1 MALLLLKVCAVFY
14 LLVAIWGIVQLIWP
28 RDTGDRTILVGLSI
42 ASTAHLVAIGARTV
56 EIGSFPMAGMH
67 DGLSMFGLLA
77 AIMAIVIAWKSGV
90 PQVGPLA
97 SILVA
102 VLVVVAVYI
111 DPAEQVPV
119 ALRSGWLPVH
129 IAVAFLGDAAFAV
142 AGIVSVVYLIQE
154 RRLKAKKKKIPK
166 VGTGLHKLPAL
177 EILDNVSVRLIQ
189 FGFPMMTLGLVTG
202 AIYQNNI
209 LGTWWQW
216 DPRNTI
222 SLMVWILYAL
232 LLHFRVTIGWRG
244 RKAAVLTLIGVVIT
258 LLAFV
263 GLGAIGVGAHGKEYV
278 S

>member
-14 LLVAIWGIVQLIWP
+14 ALVAVWGVVQLIWP
-28 RDTGDRTILVGLSI
+28 RESGDRTIMIGLSV
-42 ASTAHLVAIGARTV
+42 ASTAHLVAIGARAF
-56 EIGSFPMAGMH
+56 EIGSFPMANFH
-67 DGLSMFGLLA
+67 DGLSLFGLLA

-90 PQVGPLA
+90 PQVAPLA

-102 VLVVVAVYI
+102 GLVIVAVLVE
-111 DPAEQVPV
+111 PADSVPPT
-119 ALRSGWLPVH
+119 LRSGWLPIH

-142 AGIVSVVYLIQE
+142 AGIVSLVYLIQE
-154 RRLKAKKKKIPK
+154 RRLKAKKKKLHK
-166 VGTGLHKLPAL
+166 AGTGLHKLPAL

-189 FGFPMMTLGLVTG
+189 FGFPMMTLGLISG
-202 AIYQNNI
+202 AIYQHNLI
-209 LGTWWQW
+209 GSWWQW

-244 RKAAVLTLIGVVIT
+244 RKAAVLTLVGVLIT
-258 LLAFV
+258 LIAFV
-263 GLGAIGVGAHGKEYV
+263 GLGATGSGTHGGDYL

>member
-14 LLVAIWGIVQLIWP
+14 ALVAVWGVVQLIWP
-28 RDTGDRTILVGLSI
+28 RESGDRTIIFGLSI
-42 ASTAHLVAIGARTV
+42 ASTAHLVAIVARTF
-56 EIGSFPMAGMH
+56 EIGSFPMANFH

-77 AIMAIVIAWKSGV
+77 AIMAIVISWKSGI
-90 PQVGPLA
+90 PQVAPLT

-102 VLVVVAVYI
+102 GLVIVAVLVE
-111 DPAEQVPV
+111 PAESVPPT
-119 ALRSGWLPVH
+119 LRSGWLPIH

-142 AGIVSVVYLIQE
+142 AGIVSLVYLIQE
-154 RRLKAKKKKIPK
+154 NRLKAKKKKLHK

-189 FGFPMMTLGLVTG
+189 FGFPMMTLGLVSG
-202 AIYQNNI
+202 AIYQHNI
-209 LGTWWQW
+209 IGSWWQW

-244 RKAAVLTLIGVVIT
+244 RKAAVLTLVGVLIT
-258 LLAFV
+258 LIAFV
-263 GLGAIGVGAHGKEYV
+263 GLGATGTGAHGKDYL